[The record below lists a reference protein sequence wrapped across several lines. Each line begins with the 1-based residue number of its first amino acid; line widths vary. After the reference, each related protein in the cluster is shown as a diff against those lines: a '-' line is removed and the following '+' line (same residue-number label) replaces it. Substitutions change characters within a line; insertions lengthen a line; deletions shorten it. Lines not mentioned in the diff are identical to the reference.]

1 MLPRL
6 VLINVISIL
15 IASLQFSVAIDL
27 GFDSVPSSLAKPL
40 KAVLLTLCADAPGWI
55 PSSKKRSVLTK
66 PQAEM
71 LNVVSQC

>member
-6 VLINVISIL
+6 VLINVTSIL
-15 IASLQFSVAIDL
+15 ISSLQFSVAIDL

-40 KAVLLTLCADAPGWI
+40 KAALLTLCAGAPGWI

-66 PQAEM
+66 PQTGM

>member
-6 VLINVISIL
+6 VLINIISIL
-15 IASLQFSVAIDL
+15 IFSLQFSVAIDL

-40 KAVLLTLCADAPGWI
+40 KAALLMLCAGAPRWI

-66 PQAEM
+66 PQTGM